1 MSANRGLR
9 SKGNPNKPCRP
20 AVSCVT
26 EEETTEKQE
35 KPTNN
40 KTFYAHCSLE
50 ILRWPIWPDNRGKII
65 FMSKKKKK
73 IFSCNTSPFL
83 AHGLQQ
89 MIERMKKK
97 IEEELKP
104 NSIEFVL
111 YVVELSQPL

>member
-50 ILRWPIWPDNRGKII
+50 ILR
-65 FMSKKKKK
+65 
-73 IFSCNTSPFL
+73 
-83 AHGLQQ
+83 
-89 MIERMKKK
+89 
-97 IEEELKP
+97 
-104 NSIEFVL
+104 
-111 YVVELSQPL
+111 